1 MENEM
6 KFHQVFIKAFADGEE
21 SHDGSSKFDEWF
33 QVSCQTEEE
42 FSSAEDVVASF
53 KERQWQSVIDRHK
66 EYFHPK
72 KDVNWKHII
81 IEV

>member
-1 MENEM
+1 MTT
-6 KFHQVFIKAFADGEE
+6 FHQIFVKADADGEE
-21 SHDGSSKFDEWF
+21 THDGSSKYDEWF

-42 FSSAEDVVASF
+42 FSFTSAEEIVASF
-53 KERQWQSVIDRHK
+53 KARQWGSVNDRHR

-81 IEV
+81 VNI